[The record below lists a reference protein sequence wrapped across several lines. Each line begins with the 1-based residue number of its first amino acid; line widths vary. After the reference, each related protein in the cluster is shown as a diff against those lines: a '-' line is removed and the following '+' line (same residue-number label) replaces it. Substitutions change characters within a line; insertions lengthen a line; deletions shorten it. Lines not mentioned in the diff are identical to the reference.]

1 VKLSSPLLLPGIYM
15 TYEYLEHDLDFT
27 RLRTRCGRR
36 VETLYCN
43 GEIGTEQIGL
53 DSSQRLPSD
62 IMLSSRPATG
72 SKETV
77 RVKRVQSLLSAV
89 KTARAMAA
97 MFLVVL

>member
-1 VKLSSPLLLPGIYM
+1 MTWISRVLGQGVDEELKLSTVMEKSGP
-15 TYEYLEHDLDFT
+15 
-27 RLRTRCGRR
+27 
-36 VETLYCN
+36 N
-43 GEIGTEQIGL
+43 KSAL
-53 DSSQRLPSD
+53 DSSQRLTSD

-72 SKETV
+72 AKETV